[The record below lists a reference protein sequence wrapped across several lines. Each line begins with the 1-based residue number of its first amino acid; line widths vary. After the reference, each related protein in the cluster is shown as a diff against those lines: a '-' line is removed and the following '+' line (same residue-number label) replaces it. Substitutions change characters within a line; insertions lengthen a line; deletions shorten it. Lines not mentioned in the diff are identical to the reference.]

1 MLETMVT
8 PTLVSFREETGG
20 KGGRRTRLIEYFLTQ
35 AVGCDPRQD
44 KDNNEQ
50 ALTSEGLI
58 LRLTSEVK
66 PKVFFVLISNVSDPY
81 FFGPSRI
88 RILTLVIEKKLE

>member
-8 PTLVSFREETGG
+8 PTLVSFTLREETGG
-20 KGGRRTRLIEYFLTQ
+20 KGGGRRTRLIEYFLTQ

-66 PKVFFVLISNVSDPY
+66 PKVFCANI
-81 FFGPSRI
+81 
-88 RILTLVIEKKLE
+88 

>member
-1 MLETMVT
+1 M
-8 PTLVSFREETGG
+8 
-20 KGGRRTRLIEYFLTQ
+20 IEYFLTQ
-35 AVGCDPRQD
+35 AVGCDPNQD

-66 PKVFFVLISNVSDPY
+66 PKVFCAKKYLTF
-81 FFGPSRI
+81 RI
-88 RILTLVIEKKLE
+88 RTFLDPPGSGFLL

>member
-8 PTLVSFREETGG
+8 PTLVSFTLREETGG

-35 AVGCDPRQD
+35 AVGCDPNQD

-66 PKVFFVLISNVSDPY
+66 PKVFCANI
-81 FFGPSRI
+81 
-88 RILTLVIEKKLE
+88 